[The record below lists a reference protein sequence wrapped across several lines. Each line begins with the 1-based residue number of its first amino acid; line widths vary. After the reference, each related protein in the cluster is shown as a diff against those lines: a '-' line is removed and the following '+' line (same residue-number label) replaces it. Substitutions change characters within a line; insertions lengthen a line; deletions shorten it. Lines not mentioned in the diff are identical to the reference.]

1 MTLIMD
7 DRGGLAGPKN
17 SEISKKRACIGLSGG
32 QTGERALVQEE
43 QMGPLLTPGKISL
56 NR

>member
-1 MTLIMD
+1 ML
-7 DRGGLAGPKN
+7 RV
-17 SEISKKRACIGLSGG
+17 EIIRMLYASGG
-32 QTGERALVQEE
+32 QTGERALVEEE